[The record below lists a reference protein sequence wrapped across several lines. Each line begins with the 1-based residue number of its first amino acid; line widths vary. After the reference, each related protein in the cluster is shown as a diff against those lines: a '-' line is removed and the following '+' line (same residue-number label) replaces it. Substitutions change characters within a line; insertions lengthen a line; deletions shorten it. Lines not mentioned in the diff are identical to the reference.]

1 MFLICFFFSPVSNL
15 PLPSYIM
22 SPDDESSQP
31 NLQLVYLLNSL
42 LQIKAQIFCSYHF
55 LQSFKNHFTFP
66 NSCLLSVLLQCFALI
81 DLREHTVILNL
92 FLYLFFLC
100 CLVSYWMTTHPALSF
115 LIQKSVSDAL
125 LLLLLLSFSW
135 DIEVFFF
142 FYWGVLNK
150 SSYLQYFPPINLS
163 FYCWSNENVLLQDV
177 ILWVI
182 LHVVLLDPLGKKS
195 NFLMLKYLYRYYL
208 FIIYHTCYTII
219 LWAQQPC
226 ICISLL

>member
-135 DIEVFFF
+135 DIEVFLINHPISNIFPQLIYPF
-142 FYWGVLNK
+142 TVEAMKMCFYK
-150 SSYLQYFPPINLS
+150 MSFSESYF
-163 FYCWSNENVLLQDV
+163 
-177 ILWVI
+177 
-182 LHVVLLDPLGKKS
+182 
-195 NFLMLKYLYRYYL
+195 M
-208 FIIYHTCYTII
+208 
-219 LWAQQPC
+219 
-226 ICISLL
+226 